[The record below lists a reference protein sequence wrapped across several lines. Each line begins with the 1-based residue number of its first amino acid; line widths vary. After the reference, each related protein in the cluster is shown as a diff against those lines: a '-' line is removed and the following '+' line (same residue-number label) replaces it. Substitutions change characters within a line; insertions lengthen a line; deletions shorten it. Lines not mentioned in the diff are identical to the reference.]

1 MGQVSKIQYDS
12 LPKSA
17 RSSSS
22 EASTRADT
30 EVIGLDE
37 NQSCATATAGQ
48 ALEAVDASVAE
59 AKTQEPR
66 VSKEKRYN
74 LNPKAPAF
82 APSQTLM
89 NGNFFAAA
97 SQFSLDPT
105 VPAFVV
111 PSQALMNN
119 QVDTLLTALCPE
131 ASALLHDFM
140 APPGLEGCFEPSPPQ
155 LPGLRKGAKQASRGK
170 NNMNSNNRRGDTMK
184 AQLEALQLEDPS
196 AVFITRGINKLGFSS
211 AKALKAHFSRY
222 GEVKAIYAPPSRV
235 KSMHGYG
242 EGRQTEAHW
251 RLRAAPLG
259 FIVMKSSE
267 ATARILADGP
277 EQSVNGV
284 PVRLQPFQRHACCG
298 SEDELEHS

>member
-1 MGQVSKIQYDS
+1 MGQLRKVIDYDTA
-12 LPKSA
+12 KSP
-17 RSSSS
+17 RSSSAETS
-22 EASTRADT
+22 PRAD
-30 EVIGLDE
+30 GD
-37 NQSCATATAGQ
+37 CTASASS
-48 ALEAVDASVAE
+48 LESRAPPSKC
-59 AKTQEPR
+59 KTHF
-66 VSKEKRYN
+66 N

-131 ASALLHDFM
+131 ASALPHDFM
-140 APPGLEGCFEPSPPQ
+140 APPGLEGCFAPSPPQ